1 MKVPVGPGGLI
12 QSSFRVLCPCKA
24 RREESRR
31 MGSEEGEEKLERKKR
46 MEDLRGKEK
55 SRAGEGRRG
64 RRWMRS
70 RRSSKREETG
80 WDGEKNK
87 EEGQKLAWKDS

>member
-1 MKVPVGPGGLI
+1 
-12 QSSFRVLCPCKA
+12 
-24 RREESRR
+24 
-31 MGSEEGEEKLERKKR
+31 